1 MQRPLNLRHG
11 QQGAVLLTALI
22 FLMILTMLAIASM
35 DTNVLEVRM
44 AANSQDINRAFQ
56 TAETGLQKVLFD
68 DDAFSTTNVKEF
80 DGVEGDTYA
89 KPAEEVG
96 VYEASV
102 TYNSIYRQSTT
113 PPRGSGWD
121 STMAYYHFDLSATA
135 TTPGGA
141 VSSVHAGAYQ
151 VGKRQ

>member
-1 MQRPLNLRHG
+1 M
-11 QQGAVLLTALI
+11 LLTALI
-22 FLMILTMLAIASM
+22 FLMILTMLAVSSM

-44 AANSQDINRAFQ
+44 AANSQDLNRAFQ

-68 DDAFSTTNVKEF
+68 DDAFQTTNLAAL
-80 DGVEGDTYA
+80 DGTEGDTYA

-96 VYEASV
+96 TYDASV

-135 TTPGGA
+135 TSAGGA
-141 VSSVHAGAYQ
+141 VASVHSGAYQ